1 MFPFS
6 ALSLVVCKK
15 SPHCQSRASCPKT
28 FVNVC
33 LFVCFYFIDN
43 NECFL
48 SVRFHSC
55 VKSPRAVKG
64 LLPKN
69 VRQCL
74 FVCFCFIPPT
84 MNVSF
89 SALSL
94 VCEKSPHCQGPP
106 APKRSSMFVC
116 LFCFIPPTM
125 NVSFSALSLVCEK
138 SPHCQGP
145 PSPKRS
151 SMFVCFLFPLVFVT
165 MSGLTSTHSCF
176 LQPVPSV
183 SALLTVFLWCQV
195 PQVGL
200 HGRLLVFFWDKI
212 NNLIYFPIYFPVY

>member
-1 MFPFS
+1 MF
-6 ALSLVVCKK
+6 SLVM
-15 SPHCQSRASCPKT
+15 
-28 FVNVC
+28 
-33 LFVCFYFIDN
+33 

-106 APKRSSMFVC
+106 
-116 LFCFIPPTM
+116 
-125 NVSFSALSLVCEK
+125 
-138 SPHCQGP
+138 
-145 PSPKRS
+145 SPKRS

-165 MSGLTSTHSCF
+165 LPGLTSTHSCF

-212 NNLIYFPIYFPVY
+212 NNLIYFPIYFTVYYLRLIFCLFVLYRQVRGSGN